1 MGVDKA
7 RTAESGCD
15 QRSSG
20 LAHAGLKELQEFSA
34 KGPTRIW
41 RLGGLCFIY
50 VFGNL
55 AMVRI
60 LGASGFLRFLPL

>member
-20 LAHAGLKELQEFSA
+20 LAQALQEFSA

-41 RLGGLCFIY
+41 RLGGLGFT
-50 VFGNL
+50 F
-55 AMVRI
+55 
-60 LGASGFLRFLPL
+60 LGIERWLGFFVLQVL

>member
-20 LAHAGLKELQEFSA
+20 LAHLQDCESCKSPA
-34 KGPTRIW
+34 LRGR
-41 RLGGLCFIY
+41 RVYGG
-50 VFGNL
+50 
-55 AMVRI
+55 
-60 LGASGFLRFLPL
+60 